1 MDNTITVNM
10 ENLSDE
16 ERKQL
21 ISLVEKSNQPKPKK
35 RWRANHYEDYYTI
48 FADGTIATQY
58 EKNGILS
65 NFKYKSGNYFKTKE
79 ETIFEREKR
88 LVYQELKDYALEHN
102 KDEIDW
108 ENVYQDKYCICFIHY
123 DDNPNYQDVLYID
136 EMQRVEY
143 PNTVY
148 FTSKEIA
155 QNAIDTIGEDR
166 IKKYLF
172 GII

>member
-10 ENLSDE
+10 ENLSAE

-35 RWRANHYEDYYTI
+35 RWRANYCEDYYTI
-48 FADGTIATQY
+48 FTDGTIALQY
-58 EKNGILS
+58 ENNYPADSFRHSI
-65 NFKYKSGNYFKTKE
+65 GNYFQTVE
-79 ETIFEREKR
+79 EAEFEREKR
-88 LVYQELKDYALEHN
+88 LVYQELKDYAIEYNEGEL
-102 KDEIDW
+102 DW
-108 ENVYQDKYCICFIHY
+108 ENVYQEKYCICFIHY
-123 DDNPNYQDVLYID
+123 DDNPNYQDNLYID

-172 GII
+172 GVI